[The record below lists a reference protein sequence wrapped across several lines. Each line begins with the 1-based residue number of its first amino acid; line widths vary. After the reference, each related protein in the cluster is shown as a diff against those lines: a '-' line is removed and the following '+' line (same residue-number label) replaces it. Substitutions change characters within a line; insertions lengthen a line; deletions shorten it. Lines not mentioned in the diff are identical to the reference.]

1 MPRKISQAE
10 AAENKKKQ
18 QVLRTAGYNIKVD
31 GSWGPWQ
38 EKQYRKIGQHV
49 KVSER

>member
-10 AAENKKKQ
+10 AEENKKKQ

-31 GSWGPWQ
+31 GSWGPW
-38 EKQYRKIGQHV
+38 
-49 KVSER
+49 

>member
-1 MPRKISQAE
+1 MPIRKISQAE

-31 GSWGPWQ
+31 GSWGPW
-38 EKQYRKIGQHV
+38 
-49 KVSER
+49 